1 MSNIWTYRDEVSSVL
16 DDVVGYEVEAVDG
29 HIGKVDEASV
39 ETDDSHLVVD
49 TGFWIFGK
57 KRLIPAGVIDRVD
70 SVQEK
75 VYVAMSKDQIREAPD
90 YSTEWTDDTTVRSSY
105 ADYFGQFGRPR

>member
-1 MSNIWTYRDEVSSVL
+1 MQNVWDYGDIMSDTGDIT
-16 DDVVGYEVEAVDG
+16 GYDVEAVDG
-29 HIGKVDEASV
+29 SIGRIDATSNAVDSAHI
-39 ETDDSHLVVD
+39 VVD